1 MEKKVYLKDLV
12 EFGSNTR
19 KQITSK
25 VRVSD
30 QGVYP
35 IGEIWDANTT
45 LDIIVN
51 GAHEQHDTIRELDA
65 FAHQTDTDLKNE
77 INRAKAAEQD
87 LDNRKANKIDVYT
100 KDEVYNKQEIDDIVG
115 EKMQIVDQYA
125 IYSFVSYSSISGTKW
140 AEGKAQ
146 LTGVTSG
153 DLTQVII
160 LENTEESFIGQ
171 IFFIPSNAEADGET
185 KYTLYN
191 AEKEDTGIQ
200 VTILKE
206 SDTTYKDATIKEYID
221 FMFAHAGGGYS
232 GQVPFDSVGSP
243 QIIDNSIVMDDLS
256 DEIKD
261 KLKVTVDEDGEN
273 ATFGQ

>member
-1 MEKKVYLKDLV
+1 MEKKVLLKQLV
-12 EFGSNTR
+12 DGGTNLR
-19 KQITSK
+19 KQIISK

-30 QGVYP
+30 EGVYP
-35 IGEIWDANTT
+35 IGELWDANTT

-65 FAHQTDTDLKNE
+65 FAHQIDVDLKNE

-87 LDNRKANKIDVYT
+87 LDDRKANKVDVYT

-125 IYSFVSYSSISGTKW
+125 IYSFVSYSSISGAKW
-140 AEGKAQ
+140 AEGRAQ
-146 LTGVTSG
+146 LTGVVSG
-153 DLTQVII
+153 DLTQVIV
-160 LENTEESFIGQ
+160 LENTEESFVGQ
-171 IFFIPSNAEADGET
+171 KFFIPSNAEADGET
-185 KYTLYN
+185 KYPLYN

-243 QIIDNSIVMDDLS
+243 QIIDNSIAMDDLS

>member
-1 MEKKVYLKDLV
+1 MEKKVLLKELV
-12 EFGSNTR
+12 DTGTNLR
-19 KQITSK
+19 KQIISK

-30 QGVYP
+30 EGVYP
-35 IGEIWDANTT
+35 IGELWDANTT

-51 GAHEQHDTIRELDA
+51 GAHEQHDTIKELDT
-65 FAHQTDTDLKNE
+65 FAHQIDTDLKNE

-87 LDNRKANKIDVYT
+87 LDDRKAN

-125 IYSFVSYSSISGTKW
+125 IYSFISYSSISGAKW
-140 AEGKAQ
+140 AEGRAQ
-146 LTGVTSG
+146 LTGVVSG
-153 DLTQVII
+153 DLTQII
-160 LENTEESFIGQ
+160 VLENTEEGFVGQ
-171 IFFIPSNAEADGET
+171 KFFIPSNAEADGET

-191 AEKEDTGIQ
+191 ADKEDTGIQ

-221 FMFAHAGGGYS
+221 FMFAHASGGYS
-232 GQVPFDSVGSP
+232 GQIPFDSVGSS
-243 QIIDNSIVMDDLS
+243 QIIDNSIAMNDLS

>member
-1 MEKKVYLKDLV
+1 MEKKVLLKELV
-12 EFGSNTR
+12 DTGTNLR
-19 KQITSK
+19 KQIISK

-30 QGVYP
+30 EGVYP
-35 IGEIWDANTT
+35 IGELWDANTT

-65 FAHQTDTDLKNE
+65 FAHQIDVDLKNE

-87 LDNRKANKIDVYT
+87 LDNRKANK
-100 KDEVYNKQEIDDIVG
+100 DEVYNKQEMDDIVG

-125 IYSFVSYSSISGTKW
+125 IYSFVSYSSISGAKW
-140 AEGKAQ
+140 AEGRAQ
-146 LTGVTSG
+146 LTGVVSG
-153 DLTQVII
+153 GLTQII
-160 LENTEESFIGQ
+160 VLENTEEGFVGQ
-171 IFFIPSNAEADGET
+171 KFFIPSNAEADGET
-185 KYTLYN
+185 KYPLYN

-243 QIIDNSIVMDDLS
+243 QIVDNSIAMDDLS